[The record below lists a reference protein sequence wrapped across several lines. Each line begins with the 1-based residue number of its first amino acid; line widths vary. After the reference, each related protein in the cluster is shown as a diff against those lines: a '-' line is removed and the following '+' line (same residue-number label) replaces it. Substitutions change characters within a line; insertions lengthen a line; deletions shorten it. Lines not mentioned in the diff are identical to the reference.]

1 MEHIALYRQFRPM
14 NFDEIVE
21 QKGPVSTL
29 RQAVI
34 EKKIG
39 HAYLFSGQ
47 RGTGKTSIAK
57 VFSRAINCTNPING
71 NPCNKCEIC
80 KGILDGTL
88 MDVIEMD
95 AASNNSVD
103 NIRRICDEVNFA
115 PSKTEFKVY
124 IIDEVH
130 MLSESA
136 FNALLKT
143 LEEPPKH
150 AVFLLATTEP
160 HDIPATIL
168 SRCQRYDFRRI
179 SNESIV
185 GRLSLI
191 CEKEGF
197 KAEKS
202 ALDLIASLSD
212 GAMRDAISL
221 LDQVGSAAG
230 SSVITEEKI
239 LQLTG
244 TVDDAFLLKMSEALF
259 KGDYESNVKL
269 SDELSRSGRDTV
281 HFALDLT
288 AFFRNLLIV
297 RMMPD
302 PTTILKVQPSTL
314 KGMYELVKDV
324 AAETIVAYI
333 SSLSAVI
340 SDLKWSPDV
349 RTTFEISLIRIC
361 GRKVKAD
368 VVPLTIPDFVTKQAE
383 AAKTLS
389 ERFGGTVSA
398 SPVAPVAAATPS
410 TPSTPTVSAAAK
422 TPVIVPAVEK
432 KEETKPK
439 AKTESDPISEKLIV
453 PPWLSPVTK
462 PLEAKPL
469 EAKPLEAKPLESEP
483 VETKPAE
490 TKPSDVNIA
499 PIPDPV
505 PPPPMPEDDFLPPP
519 PYPSEDEEKDPDD
532 EPMENQIDIFSM
544 SFNEAPQE
552 EAAKPSEKPKNS
564 LFEGGNILNN
574 LSSSFLDDIINDK
587 PTPEINI
594 ERYVPEMSP
603 AENEPDEPDES
614 EDEEPVKPKT
624 SLASLMKDNDLLIS
638 NGEVPPVRTPVVDR
652 NFEKKSENES
662 PADIKAMWQSICAGV
677 QDIDFTLYASLINT
691 DLRIFG
697 DKAAI
702 VFDDS
707 VRKETLKEL
716 PKDEGYVKI
725 SNDIKHVFGEVEHV
739 YVCTERQYGA
749 LLSKLSENTMNAA
762 DSVVESTAET
772 PLDAFLKRSESLGI
786 TTEIH
791 FGDD

>member
-57 VFSRAINCTNPING
+57 VFSRAINCLNPING

-230 SSVITEEKI
+230 SSVITEERI

-244 TVDDAFLLKMSEALF
+244 TVDDAFLLKMSEALI
-259 KGDYESNVKL
+259 KGDYESIVKY

-398 SPVAPVAAATPS
+398 PVTPAVPAAPVAPVSPAAPVASLVSPSSETP
-410 TPSTPTVSAAAK
+410 
-422 TPVIVPAVEK
+422 
-432 KEETKPK
+432 KEETKQE
-439 AKTESDPISEKLIV
+439 AKPESKPISEKLIV
-453 PPWLSPVTK
+453 PPWLNPV
-462 PLEAKPL
+462 A
-469 EAKPLEAKPLESEP
+469 
-483 VETKPAE
+483 KPAE
-490 TKPSDVNIA
+490 TKPSETKPVESKTAETKPVETPKAETKPSEVNIA

-519 PYPSEDEEKDPDD
+519 PYPAEDNDEEKDPDD

-544 SFNEAPQE
+544 SFNDAPQE
-552 EAAKPSEKPKNS
+552 EAAKPSEKQKNS
-564 LFEGGNILNN
+564 VFANGNILNN
-574 LSSSFLDDIINDK
+574 LSASFLDDIINDK
-587 PTPEINI
+587 PTPEISI
-594 ERYVPEMSP
+594 ERYIPEMPPVESEP
-603 AENEPDEPDES
+603 EEPDEP
-614 EDEEPVKPKT
+614 EEEAPVKPKT
-624 SLASLMKDNDLLIS
+624 SLASLMKDNELLIS

-652 NFEKKSENES
+652 NFEKKSEHES

-716 PKDEGYVKI
+716 PKDEGYMKI
-725 SNDIKHVFGEVEHV
+725 SNDIKHVFDEVEHV

-749 LLSKLSENTMNAA
+749 LLSKVSENTMNAG
-762 DSVVESTAET
+762 DMGLDNSSET